1 MDYMIV
7 DPPKSSLHMQS
18 LDPYSYQRVREP
30 TQAPN
35 TYCSTF
41 DKLLSL
47 QLWTDIYN
55 CFSLIPASCLFVSQY
70 GYQDE
75 EERSLN
81 LVEGGRYPPASSR
94 FRGNSPLPPSLDK
107 DDQLLQDLMTLLL
120 SSPAQPTSRH
130 RVAAPHSASSFFQEL
145 DFPLDYNKD
154 FFSQDE
160 KINSQQEQ
168 KKGPQKYGVF
178 SGHSG
183 EIFC

>member
-1 MDYMIV
+1 M
-7 DPPKSSLHMQS
+7 
-18 LDPYSYQRVREP
+18 
-30 TQAPN
+30 
-35 TYCSTF
+35 
-41 DKLLSL
+41 
-47 QLWTDIYN
+47 
-55 CFSLIPASCLFVSQY
+55 
-70 GYQDE
+70 
-75 EERSLN
+75 N

-160 KINSQQEQ
+160 KINSQQEE

>member
-1 MDYMIV
+1 M
-7 DPPKSSLHMQS
+7 S
-18 LDPYSYQRVREP
+18 
-30 TQAPN
+30 
-35 TYCSTF
+35 
-41 DKLLSL
+41 
-47 QLWTDIYN
+47 
-55 CFSLIPASCLFVSQY
+55 ASCLFALQY

-94 FRGNSPLPPSLDK
+94 IRGDSPLPPSQDK

-120 SSPAQPTSRH
+120 SSPAQPMSRH
-130 RVAAPHSASSFFQEL
+130 RVTAPHSTSSFFQDL
-145 DFPLDYNKD
+145 DFPLDYKDYKD

-168 KKGPQKYGVF
+168 KKGPQKYGEF

-183 EIFC
+183 ERVLIFFILKSVPTKYLHILAMTSDF

>member
-1 MDYMIV
+1 M
-7 DPPKSSLHMQS
+7 
-18 LDPYSYQRVREP
+18 
-30 TQAPN
+30 
-35 TYCSTF
+35 
-41 DKLLSL
+41 
-47 QLWTDIYN
+47 
-55 CFSLIPASCLFVSQY
+55 
-70 GYQDE
+70 
-75 EERSLN
+75 N

-94 FRGNSPLPPSLDK
+94 IRGNSPLPPSLDK

-130 RVAAPHSASSFFQEL
+130 RVAAPHSTSSFFQDL
-145 DFPLDYNKD
+145 DFPLDYKDYNKD

-183 EIFC
+183 EIVLMFIISKMCSYKVFAYFGNDF

>member
-1 MDYMIV
+1 M
-7 DPPKSSLHMQS
+7 
-18 LDPYSYQRVREP
+18 
-30 TQAPN
+30 
-35 TYCSTF
+35 
-41 DKLLSL
+41 
-47 QLWTDIYN
+47 DIYN
-55 CFSLIPASCLFVSQY
+55 YFSLIPASCLFVSQY

-94 FRGNSPLPPSLDK
+94 FRGNAPLPPSLDK

-130 RVAAPHSASSFFQEL
+130 RVAAPHSAPSFFQEL